1 MADLSLKNRQLTQSA
16 SDLGLGDILQSQVET
31 KVLEEQKKKQ
41 SQSIVSDLMSPA
53 ATMLLGGTQ

>member
-1 MADLSLKNRQLTQSA
+1 MADMSLKNRQLSQSV
-16 SDLGLGDILQSQVET
+16 SDLGLGDILQSQVES

-41 SQSIVSDLMSPA
+41 NQSIVSDLMSPA